1 MIYIALAIFIQ
12 SPAAYEALKS
22 FNILQLLSRSTL
34 KSYTGA
40 FIHEAGAS
48 HESILKQVESY
59 ETFKKA
65 SSSSEQSMPKSDGVL
80 IFDEVKVVS
89 SLMWNSRNYQI
100 IGLSMSEKEQASL
113 HDIYQLFD
121 DDQHTKMT
129 NYIVQVLWRDLTSS
143 FDIVGPY
150 YTSEV
155 VVTAKFLSACVFE
168 TIKVFQVC
176 Q

>member
-1 MIYIALAIFIQ
+1 MIYIALAIFIR
-12 SPAAYEALKS
+12 SPAAYEVLKS
-22 FNILQLLSRSTL
+22 FNILQLPSCSTL

-40 FIHEAGAS
+40 FKHEAGAS
-48 HESILKQVESY
+48 HESFLKQVESY
-59 ETFKKA
+59 EIFKKA
-65 SSSSEQSMPKSDGVL
+65 SSSSEQSMPKSDDVL

-89 SLMWNSRNYQI
+89 SLMWNSRNHEI

-129 NYIVQVLWRDLTSS
+129 NYIVQFLWRDLTSS

-150 YTSEV
+150 YISEDA
-155 VVTAKFLSACVFE
+155 VTTKFLSACVFE
-168 TIKVFQVC
+168 TIKIFQVC

>member
-1 MIYIALAIFIQ
+1 
-12 SPAAYEALKS
+12 
-22 FNILQLLSRSTL
+22 
-34 KSYTGA
+34 
-40 FIHEAGAS
+40 
-48 HESILKQVESY
+48 
-59 ETFKKA
+59 
-65 SSSSEQSMPKSDGVL
+65 
-80 IFDEVKVVS
+80 
-89 SLMWNSRNYQI
+89 
-100 IGLSMSEKEQASL
+100 MSEKEQASL

-129 NYIVQVLWRDLTSS
+129 NYIVQFLWRDLTSS

-155 VVTAKFLSACVFE
+155 VVTTKFLSACVFE